1 MGAGKREAE
10 SEGFDWDQIPFKKIA
25 IIVLV
30 IALVIIVAVFAVHTV
45 NKRKEEKTNAET
57 NTIAEENVEDNMPNQ
72 YEGYNVLGELVIEKI
87 GLDKYIVD
95 SKEDDAMA
103 KAPTKLYGADVNTNG
118 NLCIA
123 GHNYEEVFAKLN
135 ELAVGDQFYIIDTEE
150 TIQDY
155 KVTEVLEVEPT
166 DLTALMP
173 VQDKMQVTLITCIE
187 GATKRLVVKAE
198 RIQIEG

>member
-25 IIVLV
+25 IIVLI
-30 IALVIIVAVFAVHTV
+30 IALVIIAAVFTVHTV
-45 NKRKEEKTNAET
+45 NKRKAEKTNAET
-57 NTIAEENVEDNMPNQ
+57 NTTAEENVEDNMPKQ

-87 GLDKYIVD
+87 NLDKYIVD

-103 KAPTKLYGADVNTNG
+103 KAPAKLYGTDINTNG
-118 NLCIA
+118 NFCIA
-123 GHNYEEVFAKLN
+123 GHNYDEVFARLN

-166 DLTALMP
+166 DLNVLMP

-198 RIQIEG
+198 RVQIEG